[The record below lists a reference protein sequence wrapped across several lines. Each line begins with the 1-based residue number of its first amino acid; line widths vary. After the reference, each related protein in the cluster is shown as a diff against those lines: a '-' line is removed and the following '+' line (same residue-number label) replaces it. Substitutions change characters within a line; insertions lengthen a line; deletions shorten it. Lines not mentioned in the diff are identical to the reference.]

1 MLSSNTKLT
10 PSILQKHSFKAF
22 LIKRTHQ
29 KRSRSKSDMQNQINP
44 APQNPTK
51 ITISPRAKTP
61 SKTRIPPVT
70 QQNTETP
77 PTYPFPAYPIVK
89 EQNDG
94 TNFPVAKPSRLANSE
109 ANFKPAPETG
119 GASVYSLD

>member
-1 MLSSNTKLT
+1 
-10 PSILQKHSFKAF
+10 
-22 LIKRTHQ
+22 
-29 KRSRSKSDMQNQINP
+29 MQNQIKP
-44 APQNPTK
+44 SPQTQPK
-51 ITISPRAKTP
+51 PP
-61 SKTRIPPVT
+61 SSRSQSHNQTRIPPVT

-77 PTYPFPAYPIVK
+77 PTYPFPAYTIVK

-109 ANFKPAPETG
+109 ANFNPAPETG